1 VFVASQQHEKSTDT
15 TPFSTEILHS
25 LRIFLCAAPLAI
37 LPSYYQDPPPAPQN
51 THGWQTLSR
60 LAPYLWQHKWRVLFS
75 FACLVAAK
83 MANVGVPI
91 VFKNMIDELSGTAIA
106 VGLPILLLA
115 LYGTLR
121 FANSL
126 FTELREILFAR
137 VTQEAVR
144 RISLEVFRHLHALS
158 LRFHLERQTGGMSRD
173 IERGNRSIS
182 SLITYALYSIVEELI
197 FRGVIMH
204 GLMRNYSKS
213 TAIFA
218 SALMFALFHLNPWQ
232 FPATFILGLLLGLLM
247 VRTNNIILCIIGH
260 AINNGLV
267 LISIQ
272 YAAELQNTTFFLSGK
287 TTQLLLSFIL
297 SVVALVFIYI
307 TTASANPDDE

>member
-1 VFVASQQHEKSTDT
+1 M
-15 TPFSTEILHS
+15 
-25 LRIFLCAAPLAI
+25 AP
-37 LPSYYQDPPPAPQN
+37 
-51 THGWQTLSR
+51 
-60 LAPYLWQHKWRVLFS
+60 
-75 FACLVAAK
+75 
-83 MANVGVPI
+83 
-91 VFKNMIDELSGTAIA
+91 
-106 VGLPILLLA
+106 
-115 LYGTLR
+115 
-121 FANSL
+121 
-126 FTELREILFAR
+126 
-137 VTQEAVR
+137 
-144 RISLEVFRHLHALS
+144 
-158 LRFHLERQTGGMSRD
+158 
-173 IERGNRSIS
+173 
-182 SLITYALYSIVEELI
+182 IVEELI